1 MVCPAVAVYSV
12 MVLYAVVVTPDAG
25 IPKYLTEI
33 FPVALGGAAEKLS
46 VRPETEYVSGD
57 CRTPDTATSIDAGLA
72 GETDMVNAVVLLSPL
87 NKSVTNADC
96 EGLFPMYDIV

>member
-1 MVCPAVAVYSV
+1 MICPAVAVYSV

-46 VRPETEYVSGD
+46 VRPETEYVVGSWP
-57 CRTPDTATSIDAGLA
+57 TPETNTKIDAGFA
-72 GETDMVNAVVLLSPL
+72 GETDIVNAVVLPSPL

-96 EGLFPMYDIV
+96 EGLFPIYDIV